1 MTTQTKQQELVEPEG
16 GGQVVG
22 FLQVIDKA
30 ASNPD
35 VDAEKLHRI
44 LDAQERVLERN
55 ARMAFNRDLASVSGE
70 LPNITERGTIEHSG
84 KVISRYAR
92 WDEDINPVIK
102 PILANHGFNLR
113 FRTGRAEDGSLAV
126 TAVLAHREGHSEET
140 TIYLPAD
147 TSGSKNSVQA
157 VGSSTSYGKRYTAS
171 ALLNLTTG
179 GLDDD
184 GQSAEG
190 NTTVTEEQVQ
200 EIEALLEKDGGDS
213 ARFFDWVRDNI
224 GVSNLEDLNQQGYER
239 IVAMLKGR
247 IERKAKS
254 KKKASAKGEDDAAGE

>member
-1 MTTQTKQQELVEPEG
+1 MSEQAQEIAPQEPTGE
-16 GGQVVG
+16 VIG

-55 ARMAFNRDLASVSGE
+55 ARMAFNRDLAEVSGE
-70 LPNITERGTIEHSG
+70 LPTITERGAIEHSG

-102 PILANHGFNLR
+102 PILARYGFNLR

-147 TSGSKNSVQA
+147 DSGAKNRVQA

-179 GLDDD
+179 GQDDD
-184 GQSAEG
+184 GQAAGATEKIS
-190 NTTVTEEQVQ
+190 EEQVT
-200 EIEALLEKDGGDS
+200 EIESRIDALVESGKMAES
-213 ARFFDWVRDNI
+213 KPFFDWLRREFK
-224 GVSNLEDLNQQGYER
+224 VSDIAELNQQGYEA
-239 IVAMLKGR
+239 VCAQLAKKEKG
-247 IERKAKS
+247 KAS
-254 KKKASAKGEDDAAGE
+254 KKKAAAKEGE

>member
-1 MTTQTKQQELVEPEG
+1 MSDNTQIAEQSEEPS
-16 GGQVVG
+16 GQIIG
-22 FLQVIDKA
+22 FLQIIDKA

-55 ARMAFNRDLASVSGE
+55 ARMAFNRDLAEVSGD
-70 LPNITERGTIEHSG
+70 LPSITERGTIEHSG

-102 PILANHGFNLR
+102 PILSSHGFNLR
-113 FRTGRAEDGSLAV
+113 FRTGRAEDGSLCV

-147 TSGSKNSVQA
+147 TSGAKNSVQA

-171 ALLNLTTG
+171 ALLNLTTAG
-179 GLDDD
+179 QDDD
-184 GQSAEG
+184 GQTAE
-190 NTTVTEEQVQ
+190 TISEEQVA
-200 EIEALLEKDGGDS
+200 EIESRLEKLIEAGKTES
-213 ARFFDWVRDNI
+213 KSFFDWIRRELKVNDI
-224 GVSNLEDLNQQGYER
+224 AQLNKKGYET
-239 IVAMLKGR
+239 VSDML
-247 IERKAKS
+247 ERKEKSKATS
-254 KKKASAKGEDDAAGE
+254 KKKAGAKK